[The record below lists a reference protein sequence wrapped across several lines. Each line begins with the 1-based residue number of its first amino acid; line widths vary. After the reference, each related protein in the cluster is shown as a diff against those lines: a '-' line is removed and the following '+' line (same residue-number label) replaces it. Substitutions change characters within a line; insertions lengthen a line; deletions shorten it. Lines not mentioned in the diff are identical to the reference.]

1 MHNMFYSIQAQQWN
15 SETAGQDR
23 SDWISHLIVKIS
35 LYPVTQF
42 IFPSKKRSV
51 THRLL
56 QQPFLSM
63 LYISSIKMYS
73 IIIILNE
80 CCTVSSTA

>member
-35 LYPVTQF
+35 LYPVTHL
-42 IFPSKKRSV
+42 SKKRSV

-73 IIIILNE
+73 IILNE